1 MLTGLLLLL
10 LLTPGDG
17 VSARINCAPEGG
29 GCQTFGC
36 ATLIELPK
44 QTKSMDRDFILSEI
58 RRAAAENGGQPL
70 GIARFEEL
78 TGITMSSWR
87 GRFWAT
93 WGEATTDAAIQ
104 PGRMNE
110 AFESDF
116 LLTLLAELARS
127 CGRFPTYA
135 ETRMARA
142 KDKNF
147 PDHKVFDRFGS
158 KAERIEALRRFVSE
172 REEFADVLPLLPTAT
187 DGGGVPQSAN
197 ISAELGDGFV
207 YMMKLG
213 KAYKIGKTFSV
224 PRRHREIALELPQKP
239 DVVHTIRT
247 DDPDGI
253 EAYWHRRFDAKRTN
267 GEWFALDAADV
278 RAFKRRRFM

>member
-1 MLTGLLLLL
+1 M
-10 LLTPGDG
+10 
-17 VSARINCAPEGG
+17 N
-29 GCQTFGC
+29 Q
-36 ATLIELPK
+36 
-44 QTKSMDRDFILSEI
+44 DFILSEI

-78 TGITMSSWR
+78 TGIAVSIWR

-93 WGEATTDAAIQ
+93 WGEATADAAIQ

-127 CGRFPTYA
+127 CGRFPTSA

-147 PDHKVFDRFGS
+147 PDFKVFDRFGS
-158 KAERIEALRRFVSE
+158 KAERIEALRSFVSE
-172 REEFADVLPLLPTAT
+172 RGEFANVLPLLPTAM
-187 DGGGVPQSAN
+187 DNGGTPQTANESAD
-197 ISAELGDGFV
+197 LGDGFV

-253 EAYWHRRFDAKRTN
+253 EAYWHRRFESKRTS
-267 GEWFALDAADV
+267 GEWFSLDVADV
-278 RAFKRRRFM
+278 KAFKRRKFM

>member
-1 MLTGLLLLL
+1 M
-10 LLTPGDG
+10 
-17 VSARINCAPEGG
+17 N
-29 GCQTFGC
+29 
-36 ATLIELPK
+36 
-44 QTKSMDRDFILSEI
+44 RDFILSEI

-78 TGITMSSWR
+78 TGITASRWR

-93 WGEATTDAAIQ
+93 WGEATADAAIQ

-135 ETRMARA
+135 EIRMARA

-147 PDHKVFDRFGS
+147 PDFKVFDRFGS
-158 KAERIEALRRFVSE
+158 KAERIEALRRFADE
-172 REEFADVLPLLPTAT
+172 REEFADVLPLLPTANE
-187 DGGGVPQSAN
+187 SAD
-197 ISAELGDGFV
+197 LGDGFV

-253 EAYWHRRFDAKRTN
+253 EAYWHRRFESKRTN
-267 GEWFALDAADV
+267 GEWFSLDVADV
-278 RAFKRRRFM
+278 KAFKRRKFM